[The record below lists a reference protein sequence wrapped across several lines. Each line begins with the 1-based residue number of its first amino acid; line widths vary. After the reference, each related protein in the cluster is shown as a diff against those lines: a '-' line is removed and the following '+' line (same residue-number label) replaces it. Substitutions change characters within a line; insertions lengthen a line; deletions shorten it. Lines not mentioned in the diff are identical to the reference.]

1 MRSVLLVEDDIEVA
15 QALTSMLSRY
25 GYAIAHA
32 ANGDEALS
40 HFSTADIVLLDL
52 GLPDIDGLELCRRLR
67 EASSVPIVVLTAR
80 SEEIDKV
87 LALRMGA
94 DDYVVKPYGFQE
106 LLARIEAV
114 LRRTTPAVAA
124 VGSLAPGS
132 AVEFGDVS
140 IDRASR
146 KVFVGGVETQLTKK
160 EFGLLDLLAE
170 NLGVVISRHDLLTK
184 VWGDEWVDA
193 NRTLDVHI
201 SSLRQKL
208 GPNDHIEVVRGVG
221 YRLKHTR

>member
-15 QALTSMLSRY
+15 EALTSMLSRY
-25 GYAIAHA
+25 GYSIAHA
-32 ANGDEALS
+32 VNGDEAFRQ
-40 HFSTADIVLLDL
+40 FSTADIILLDL

-114 LRRTTPAVAA
+114 LRRTTPVVAP
-124 VGSLAPGS
+124 VIT
-132 AVEFGDVS
+132 VEFGGVS

-170 NLGVVISRHDLLTK
+170 SLGVVISRHDLLTK

-221 YRLKHTR
+221 YRLKHNR